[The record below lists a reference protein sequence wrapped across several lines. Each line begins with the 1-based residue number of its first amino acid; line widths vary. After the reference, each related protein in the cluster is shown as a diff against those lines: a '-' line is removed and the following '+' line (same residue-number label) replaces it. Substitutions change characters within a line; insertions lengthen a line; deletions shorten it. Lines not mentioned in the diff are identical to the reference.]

1 MKYCSNCGAQINDNS
16 AFCSSCGAN
25 VNGGNSNNSN
35 SNNNNYYQ
43 SSPVISKREIVTC
56 ILLSIFT
63 CGIYGLIW
71 FAGMTD
77 DSNKVSN
84 SNDPSGGMSILLVLI
99 TCGFYSIYWN
109 YRMGQKLY
117 IAGQAHN
124 KDISDNSVLYLIL
137 SIFGLGLVSECLIQ
151 SDSHKFAN

>member
-1 MKYCSNCGAQINDNS
+1 MKYCSNCGAQVSDNDT
-16 AFCSSCGAN
+16 FCSSCGAN
-25 VNGGNSNNSN
+25 LNGGNN
-35 SNNNNYYQ
+35 SNNYTT
-43 SSPVISKREIVTC
+43 SPVISKRELVTC

-84 SNDPSGGMSILLVLI
+84 SNDPSGGMSILLVII
-99 TCGFYSIYWN
+99 TCGIYWIYWY

-117 IAGQAHN
+117 IAGQTHN
-124 KDISDNSVLYLIL
+124 KDINDNSVLYLIL
-137 SIFGLGLVSECLIQ
+137 GIFSLGIVAECLIQ
-151 SDSHKFAN
+151 SDLNKFAN